1 MRARAKTDMT
11 FPCVVTESALRY
23 AHRAGL
29 IDDSTIDAKDC
40 RVVESVRRLL
50 ALGLSTKEIDDL
62 DIREPMLQTVCEFA
76 RLDSSDTRSAERAA
90 DAVEATL
97 KVISEQIRSIDL
109 EMEMLNMRKRALVR
123 RTRALEKLARSLSGE
138 NEDILS
144 A

>member
-1 MRARAKTDMT
+1 MKARGNPDTTM
-11 FPCVVTESALRY
+11 PCVITESALRY

-50 ALGLSTKEIDDL
+50 ALGLSTKEIEDL
-62 DIREPMLQTVCEFA
+62 DIRQPMLQTICEFA
-76 RLDSSDTRSAERAA
+76 RLDDADARSAERAA

-109 EMEMLNMRKRALVR
+109 ETEMLNMRKRALVK
-123 RTRALEKLARSLSGE
+123 RTRALEKLARSLNGE
-138 NEDILS
+138 HDDVLS
-144 A
+144 S